1 MGTTRDHILKSAVEL
16 FSEKGFDQTTIR
28 DICKH
33 ADANVAAV
41 NYHFKGKSSLG
52 EAVVDHLFENAADKQ
67 MHLLQNQQISNVE
80 EWKQAIYNFIFEFIC
95 DRDKEEYRNFYR
107 MQLIFRE
114 MNNPTELFGKMFK
127 KYMAP
132 FQKQLICYIKLGLPE
147 DVSDELV
154 AMWFITIMS
163 QCVMFRKKM
172 GVEMEISNIDFSNPE
187 NVKMV
192 AKHIAETVYTGLKYR
207 KDSVC

>member
-1 MGTTRDHILKSAVEL
+1 MGTTREHILKSAVEL

-33 ADANVAAV
+33 ADANVAGV
-41 NYHFKGKSSLG
+41 NYHFKGKNGLG
-52 EAVVDHLFENAADKQ
+52 EAVVDHLFEDAVDKQ
-67 MHLLQNQQISNVE
+67 GHLLQDQHISNVK
-80 EWKQAIYNFIFEFIC
+80 EWKQAIYNFIFDFIC
-95 DRDKEEYRNFYR
+95 DRDKEEYRNYYR

-114 MNNPTELFGKMFK
+114 MNNPSELFGKMFK

-132 FQKQLICYIKLGLPE
+132 FQKQLIQYIRMGLPKNP
-147 DVSDELV
+147 SDELV
-154 AMWFITIMS
+154 AMWVISIMS

-172 GVEMEISNIDFSNPE
+172 GVDMEISKIDFSNPG

-192 AKHIAETVYTGLKYR
+192 AKHIAATVYTGLKYQ
-207 KDSVC
+207 SIH